1 MTDEENAMFDR
12 WDVKKKKRAKAVKDL
27 MDELGI
33 DKATL
38 IGNSMGGASSLA
50 FALNW
55 PERLTKMILM
65 GPGGAGQSI
74 FTPMP
79 LEGIKLLFNLYKNPS
94 IEGLR
99 RMIEVFVYDPSK
111 ITDDLIQGR
120 FDAMMANKHH
130 LENFVKAME
139 SSGGLLTDY
148 TSRLGE
154 IASFAVNYSQICT
167 VKYCRFLPG
176 TILKFGRLC

>member
-1 MTDEENAMFDR
+1 
-12 WDVKKKKRAKAVKDL
+12 
-27 MDELGI
+27 
-33 DKATL
+33 
-38 IGNSMGGASSLA
+38 MGGASSLA
-50 FALNW
+50 FALSW

-120 FDAMMANKHH
+120 FDAMMSNKHH

-148 TSRLGE
+148 TPRLGE
-154 IASFAVNYSQICT
+154 IATNTLVT
-167 VKYCRFLPG
+167 WGRDDRFVPIDHGL
-176 TILKFGRLC
+176 RLVWGLQKAQLHVFSECGHWAQWEHSDRFNRLVMDFIDNDE